1 MEVEKQY
8 CQGYLG
14 YKARD
19 RVTGFNGVITSMGF
33 DLYGCVQAA
42 ITPTIT
48 VDDKTGK
55 QEHQAGHWFDCN
67 RLELLTEDRVIP
79 LPDFPFV
86 KPVREG
92 KPASIKKRDD
102 YTGADNARPAPR

>member
-14 YKARD
+14 HKARD
-19 RVTGFNGVITSMGF
+19 RVTGFKGTITSMSF
-33 DLYGCVQAA
+33 DLFGCVQAGL
-42 ITPTIT
+42 TPEVIN
-48 VDDKTGK
+48 DKTTGK
-55 QEHQAGHWFDCN
+55 LELGSSHWFDCN
-67 RLELLTEDRVIP
+67 RLELLTDERIIP

-86 KPVREG
+86 A
-92 KPASIKKRDD
+92 PARTAPAPAKKRKS